1 MIFDEYRRRGYGSKM
16 IELISNEAQSLRYN
30 TVYLW
35 TNQAPEFY
43 EKIGF
48 SFLQLVE
55 KDDGSYGRMYYKKLV
70 K

>member
-1 MIFDEYRRRGYGSKM
+1 M
-16 IELISNEAQSLRYN
+16 IELISNEAQSLGYN